1 MITLHNQYIK
11 LCANIYIFISKNN
24 DLFTDCTKSQP
35 NTTKTCSNCKK
46 QPLKLKNLYIF
57 YRKINTKRKPK
68 NKKSVF
74 LYEKHTNTTT
84 ISPINTKK
92 DGCQHNDIHLCG
104 PTWAWTKDPLIMSQV
119 LLTNW
124 AIGPISIENNHEDTP
139 KIASAKLQILFE
151 TTKSFQ
157 YF

>member
-11 LCANIYIFISKNN
+11 LCANIYIYTNQNN
-24 DLFTDCTKSQP
+24 NLFTDCIKSQP

-74 LYEKHTNTTT
+74 LYEKHTNTT
-84 ISPINTKK
+84 IILPINTKK
-92 DGCQHNDIHLCG
+92 RWMPTYWHPSLWSHLGLNQG
-104 PTWAWTKDPLIMSQV
+104 PPDYESGA
-119 LLTNW
+119 TNQLSYRTNLELRLQSYE
-124 AIGPISIENNHEDTP
+124 IYL
-139 KIASAKLQILFE
+139 KLQSVLW
-151 TTKSFQ
+151 